1 MGLTSHRA
9 TAGPSGARWAG
20 LAGHSSGG
28 GEGLETKAG
37 RCAQRRC
44 RCGAGAG
51 QEGGDPPRISQ
62 SNTKLLSTEAS
73 PSSPFRGKGAG
84 FKGKIVVAKGRFL
97 ATRHLFSTWKDR
109 SSRSD
114 AL

>member
-9 TAGPSGARWAG
+9 TAG
-20 LAGHSSGG
+20 LAHHSSGG
-28 GEGLETKAG
+28 GRAWRPRQEGAPRG
-37 RCAQRRC
+37 
-44 RCGAGAG
+44 GAGAG

-97 ATRHLFSTWKDR
+97 ATFIFDK
-109 SSRSD
+109 
-114 AL
+114 